1 MIVNNPDNA
10 ALTPGPGIS
19 LEILSNSLSAL
30 TVVSLATERL
40 VGVVS
45 ELDGLVAL
53 AVGTATE
60 VAMLCVMSDAVSV
73 AEWPARD
80 ERDGL

>member
-30 TVVSLATERL
+30 TVVSFAVEWFI
-40 VGVVS
+40 GAVS
-45 ELDGLVAL
+45 ERDRVTFKAGA
-53 AVGTATE
+53 ATE
-60 VAMLCVMSDAVSV
+60 VATLSPMSDVASV
-73 AEWPARD
+73 AERFV
-80 ERDGL
+80 RG